1 LGTAGEA
8 SGLGAE
14 DAGGQ
19 IHGPEHQQGGI
30 RVDALGSENAVDLGL
45 VPGKVAR
52 GFGNA
57 ETEDEAAATGA
68 GHVVEAGLGVE
79 VMATAG
85 SAADGGLV
93 TAASVGEDVAAN
105 RNDRGTRVHRD
116 LRGGPIVQGRAGG
129 EGISREKR
137 GEMER
142 R

>member
-68 GHVVEAGLGVE
+68 GHVVEARLGVE

-85 SAADGGLV
+85 AAADSGLL
-93 TAASVGEDVAAN
+93 TAASVGEDVATG
-105 RNDRGTRVHRD
+105 RDDQGTRIHRASA
-116 LRGGPIVQGRAGG
+116 GAKVQGRF
-129 EGISREKR
+129 
-137 GEMER
+137 
-142 R
+142 